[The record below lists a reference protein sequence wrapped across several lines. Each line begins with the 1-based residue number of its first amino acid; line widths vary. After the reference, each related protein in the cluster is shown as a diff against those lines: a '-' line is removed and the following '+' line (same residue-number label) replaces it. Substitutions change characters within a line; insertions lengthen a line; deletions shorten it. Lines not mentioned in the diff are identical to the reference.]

1 MANIIQQAVTLNSQN
16 QLRNADRLARDWAI
30 AHAGAYQSQARRD
43 LGGSLP
49 LREWKNADL
58 TIRLAKLSGGVF
70 KQVQLVSVN
79 YVPDDGAEPYIAY
92 VMTYAYSETEQAGGH
107 CLSVASLPD
116 ALDRAEFPWDDKAG
130 PVGLDRTIAS
140 INADRGRPS
149 ARAGDGTPVVAIDDL
164 FAVHDTAIVLTE
176 EGQQVAELQELA
188 HANDDWA
195 AVVSISAAEQLAI
208 GRELSAHQL
217 PAWVRAGIALF
228 HRYAD
233 AQGNRLRMSEAD
245 CAPATAFLDAER
257 DRVVNDIA
265 GFNTITAL
273 QALESISA
281 VLSVSIMTDAMD
293 MAGAL
298 TELATPAQPEA
309 GEEETGASD
318 SVTAQ
323 QRIFVLED
331 KLSEAENAVAELRER
346 LAQYESYD
354 AAAAYESDGQP
365 DAGETASS
373 ESIADGNRHNA
384 VLDAITNPER
394 FPRLRFLTNC
404 DKALG
409 DYGKPRPNGVEIVAA
424 LDAINSLAQ
433 AWYNTPGGS
442 IGPWDNYFSSL
453 TGWSHANGESDFTM
467 SRYGEKRSFSDQE
480 MKRQVTITR
489 HLTYRGS
496 SGGLQIYF
504 DKDDATDTF
513 IVGYIG
519 EHLPYATARS

>member
-1 MANIIQQAVTLNSQN
+1 MATIVQQAVTLNSQN

-49 LREWKNADL
+49 LREWKNDNL
-58 TIRLAKLSGGVF
+58 TIRIAKLAGGAF
-70 KQVQLVSVN
+70 KQVQLASVN
-79 YVPDDGAEPYIAY
+79 YAPDDGTEPYAAY
-92 VMTYAYSETEQAGGH
+92 VMTYAYSETEQSGGH
-107 CLSVASLPD
+107 CLSVASLPG
-116 ALDRAEFPWDDKAG
+116 ALASVEFPWDDKAG
-130 PVGLDRTIAS
+130 PAGLEQTIAS
-140 INADRGRPS
+140 INADRARPS
-149 ARAGDGTPVVAIDDL
+149 TSAGDGQRIAVIDDL
-164 FAVHDTAIVLTE
+164 FAVHNSAIVLTE
-176 EGQQVAELQELA
+176 AGQSAGEFEELVEK
-188 HANDDWA
+188 HGDWA
-195 AVVSISAAEQLAI
+195 AVVAISASEQVA
-208 GRELSAHQL
+208 LSHHLPDDQL
-217 PAWVRAGIALF
+217 RTWLQAKMALF
-228 HRYAD
+228 SRYAD
-233 AQGNRLRMSEAD
+233 ADSNRLRMAETDFERAL
-245 CAPATAFLDAER
+245 TLVNEER
-257 DRVVNDIA
+257 DRAVKDIA
-265 GFNTITAL
+265 GANTITAL
-273 QALESISA
+273 QVLESIS
-281 VLSVSIMTDAMD
+281 VMLSVSMLTDAKD
-293 MAGAL
+293 MAEAL
-298 TELATPAQPEA
+298 VEVAAQRQPET
-309 GEEETGASD
+309 EESDTSD
-318 SVTAQ
+318 SAAAQ
-323 QRIFVLED
+323 QRIFLLED
-331 KLSEAENAVAELRER
+331 KLSIAENVNAELRER

-354 AAAAYESDGQP
+354 AAAANDDGQP
-365 DAGETASS
+365 DASETPPL

-424 LDAINSLAQ
+424 LDAINNLAQ

-442 IGPWDNYFSSL
+442 IGPWDNYFNSL

-480 MKRQVTITR
+480 QKRQVTITR